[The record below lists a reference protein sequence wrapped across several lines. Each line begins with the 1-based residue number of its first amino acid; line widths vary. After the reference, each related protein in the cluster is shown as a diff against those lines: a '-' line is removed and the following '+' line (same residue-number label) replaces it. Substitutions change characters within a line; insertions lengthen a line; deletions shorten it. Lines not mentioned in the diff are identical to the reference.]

1 MERDMDYEKNN
12 IGYDWQYPEEGG
24 GIKCKNYEL
33 CGEVLPIWWFECKG
47 NYLCTNCHMSYGT
60 WESNDYKHIGK
71 EVLEFND
78 NIECPICLEIKRG
91 ISFIM
96 Y

>member
-1 MERDMDYEKNN
+1 
-12 IGYDWQYPEEGG
+12 
-24 GIKCKNYEL
+24 
-33 CGEVLPIWWFECKG
+33 
-47 NYLCTNCHMSYGT
+47 MSYGT